1 MDLLR
6 STLQPL
12 THNLPAPITTLG
24 TNLLGA
30 HCYKTLILDI
40 DPLISPPCLKLFI
53 SKALGVGIISFSS
66 IVKIPQILKLLT
78 SRSATGVS
86 FLSYFLETCGFV
98 ASLAYNARQ
107 GFPFST
113 YGETALIAVQNAVI
127 CVLVLHFRGRD
138 GVAGG
143 FVAGLGA
150 GLWALMREEVVG
162 GRELGYVQAVAGN
175 LGVASKVPQI
185 WTVWR
190 EGGTG
195 QLSAFAVS
203 FSNPSFRG
211 TLGERGLRRGEDGG
225 LSCENANGLFST
237 GFQLSTWIA
246 GEGLHDIAGGGR
258 QADLIWLPCGL
269 RAQCCSGGT
278 DGILLEE
285 SCNCQPCCRDW
296 QRAGEDCN
304 GIQYGGFD
312 QAEGTYD

>member
-1 MDLLR
+1 MDILR

-12 THNLPAPITTLG
+12 THNLPSPITTLG

-40 DPLISPPCLKLFI
+40 DPFTSPPCLKLFI
-53 SKALGVGIISFSS
+53 SKALGVGIISASS
-66 IVKIPQILKLLT
+66 IVKIPQILKLAT
-78 SRSATGVS
+78 SRSAAGVS

-138 GVAGG
+138 RVAGG
-143 FVAGLGA
+143 FVAALGA
-150 GLWALMREEVVG
+150 GLWALMSEGVVG
-162 GRELGYVQAVAGN
+162 ARELGYVQAVAGN

-203 FSNPSFRG
+203 FPFFLVELQG
-211 TLGERGLRRGEDGG
+211 TGGEDGG
-225 LSCENANGLFST
+225 LEERSYETESANGLFST
-237 GFQLSTWIA
+237 GFQLSTRIA
-246 GEGLHDIAGGGR
+246 GEGVYDVAGGGR
-258 QADLIWLPCGL
+258 
-269 RAQCCSGGT
+269 
-278 DGILLEE
+278 
-285 SCNCQPCCRDW
+285 
-296 QRAGEDCN
+296 
-304 GIQYGGFD
+304 
-312 QAEGTYD
+312 